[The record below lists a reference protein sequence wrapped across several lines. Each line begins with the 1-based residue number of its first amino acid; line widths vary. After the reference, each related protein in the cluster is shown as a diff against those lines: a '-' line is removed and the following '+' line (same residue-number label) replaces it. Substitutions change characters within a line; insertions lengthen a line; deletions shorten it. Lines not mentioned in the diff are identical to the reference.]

1 MPTAATGSVSPAS
14 TRVATPARVK
24 KVAIVLATGS
34 YQREAPT
41 TVLRLVEKLLQRGV
55 DVNVWAFE
63 EAVTLTNRDQIDHNE
78 PGSLQKL
85 LGEKHPNVGRFI
97 DQLIRAG
104 LHGAKLDWV
113 SCILCVQERGVEKHQ
128 MGGAI
133 IGTLGDLWK
142 FVKAADRVIGIPTY
156 R

>member
-1 MPTAATGSVSPAS
+1 MATATAPAATPVK
-14 TRVATPARVK
+14 TK

-63 EAVTLTNRDQIDHNE
+63 EAVTLTNKDQIDHNE
-78 PGSLQKL
+78 PGSLQKV
-85 LGEKHPNVGRFI
+85 LGEKHPNIGRFI

-113 SCILCVQERGVEKHQ
+113 SCILCV
-128 MGGAI
+128 
-133 IGTLGDLWK
+133 L
-142 FVKAADRVIGIPTY
+142 
-156 R
+156 

>member
-1 MPTAATGSVSPAS
+1 MPSQTAVQTPPK
-14 TRVATPARVK
+14 TKQVAFM
-24 KVAIVLATGS
+24 IATGS
-34 YQREAPT
+34 YLREAPT
-41 TVLRLVEKLLQRGV
+41 TLLRLTEKLLQRGV

-78 PGSLQKL
+78 PSSLQKVLGDKHTHVSKGIDAL
-85 LGEKHPNVGRFI
+85 L
-97 DQLIRAG
+97 RAG

-128 MGGAI
+128 MGGSI

-142 FVKAADRVIGIPTY
+142 FVKSADIVISIPTY

>member
-1 MPTAATGSVSPAS
+1 MATKSESAQAPPKVK
-14 TRVATPARVK
+14 RVAV
-24 KVAIVLATGS
+24 VLATGS

-63 EAVTLTNRDQIDHNE
+63 EAVTLTNKDQIDHAE
-78 PGSLQKL
+78 PGSLQKV
-85 LGEKHPNVGRFI
+85 LGEKHPNIGRFI
-97 DQLIRAG
+97 DQMIRAG

-133 IGTLGDLWK
+133 VGTLGDLWK
-142 FVKAADRVIGIPTY
+142 FIKAADRVIAIPTY

>member
-1 MPTAATGSVSPAS
+1 MSSHTAPVTATAPAH
-14 TRVATPARVK
+14 TKVKRVA
-24 KVAIVLATGS
+24 IMIATGS
-34 YQREAPT
+34 YLRESPT
-41 TVLRLVEKLLQRGV
+41 TVLRLTEKLLQRGV

-63 EAVTLTNRDQIDHNE
+63 EAVTLTNKDQIDHNE
-78 PGSLQKL
+78 PSSLQKV
-85 LGEKHPNVGRFI
+85 LGEKHGHVSRAI
-97 DQLIRAG
+97 DALMRAG

-128 MGGAI
+128 MGGSI

-142 FVKAADRVIGIPTY
+142 FIRAADRVISIPTY

>member
-1 MPTAATGSVSPAS
+1 MATATAPTAAPAK
-14 TRVATPARVK
+14 TKR
-24 KVAIVLATGS
+24 VAIVLATGS

-63 EAVTLTNRDQIDHNE
+63 EAVTLTNKDQIDHNE
-78 PGSLQKL
+78 PGSLQKV
-85 LGEKHPNVGRFI
+85 LGEKHPNIGRFI

-133 IGTLGDLWK
+133 VGTLGDLWK
-142 FVKAADRVIGIPTY
+142 FIKAADKVICIPTY

>member
-1 MPTAATGSVSPAS
+1 MAVAEKTKTK
-14 TRVATPARVK
+14 RVT
-24 KVAIVLATGS
+24 IMLATGS
-34 YQREAPT
+34 YLREAPT
-41 TVLRLVEKLLQRGV
+41 TVLRLVEKLLQKGV

-63 EAVTLTNRDQIDHNE
+63 EAVTLTNKDQIDHNE
-78 PGSLQKL
+78 PSSLQKV
-85 LGEKHPNVGRFI
+85 LGEKHGHISRSI
-97 DQLIRAG
+97 DMLLRAG

-142 FVKAADRVIGIPTY
+142 FIKSADKVISIPTY

>member
-1 MPTAATGSVSPAS
+1 MTTATAPTAAPAK
-14 TRVATPARVK
+14 VK
-24 KVAIVLATGS
+24 RVAIVLATGS

-63 EAVTLTNRDQIDHNE
+63 EAVTLTNKDQIDHNE
-78 PGSLQKL
+78 PGSLQKV
-85 LGEKHPNVGRFI
+85 LGEKHPNIGRFI

-128 MGGAI
+128 MGGSI
-133 IGTLGDLWK
+133 VGTLGDLWK
-142 FVKAADRVIGIPTY
+142 FVKAADRVICIPTY

>member
-1 MPTAATGSVSPAS
+1 MATVPTPTAAPAK
-14 TRVATPARVK
+14 TKR
-24 KVAIVLATGS
+24 VAIVMATGN

-63 EAVTLTNRDQIDHNE
+63 EAVTLTNKDQIDHNE
-78 PGSLQKL
+78 PGSLQKV
-85 LGEKHPNVGRFI
+85 LGEKHPNIGRFI

-133 IGTLGDLWK
+133 VGTLGDLWK
-142 FVKAADRVIGIPTY
+142 FIKAADKVICIPTY

>member
-1 MPTAATGSVSPAS
+1 MATAAAPT
-14 TRVATPARVK
+14 ATPAKVK
-24 KVAIVLATGS
+24 RVAIVLATGS

-63 EAVTLTNRDQIDHNE
+63 EAVTLTNKDQIDHNE
-78 PGSLQKL
+78 PGSLQKV
-85 LGEKHPNVGRFI
+85 LGEKHPNIGRFI

-128 MGGAI
+128 MGGSI
-133 IGTLGDLWK
+133 VGTLGDLWK
-142 FVKAADRVIGIPTY
+142 FVKAADRVICIPTY

>member
-1 MPTAATGSVSPAS
+1 MATQTATAPAS
-14 TRVATPARVK
+14 AKVK
-24 KVAIVLATGS
+24 RIAIVLATGS

-63 EAVTLTNRDQIDHNE
+63 EAVTLTNKDQIDHAE
-78 PGSLQKL
+78 PGSLQKV
-85 LGEKHPNVGRFI
+85 LGEKHPNIGRFI

-128 MGGAI
+128 MGGSI
-133 IGTLGDLWK
+133 IGSLGDLWK
-142 FVKAADRVIGIPTY
+142 FIKAADRVIAIPTY

>member
-1 MPTAATGSVSPAS
+1 MAVQTAAATATGAK
-14 TRVATPARVK
+14 VK
-24 KVAIVLATGS
+24 KVAIVIATGS
-34 YQREAPT
+34 YMREAPT
-41 TVLRLVEKLLQRGV
+41 TVLRLIEKLLQRGI

-63 EAVTLTNRDQIDHNE
+63 EAVTLTNKDQIDHAE
-78 PGSLQKL
+78 PGSLQKV
-85 LGEKHPNVGRFI
+85 LGEKHTHVSKFI
-97 DQLIRAG
+97 DMLLRAG

-142 FVKAADRVIGIPTY
+142 FIKAADRVIAIPTY

>member
-1 MPTAATGSVSPAS
+1 MATATATTPTAP
-14 TRVATPARVK
+14 RVK
-24 KVAIVLATGS
+24 AKRISIVLATGS

-63 EAVTLTNRDQIDHNE
+63 EAVTLTNKDQIDHNE
-78 PGSLQKL
+78 PGSLQKV
-85 LGEKHPNVGRFI
+85 LGEKHPNIGRFI
-97 DQLIRAG
+97 DQLLRAG

-133 IGTLGDLWK
+133 VGTLGDLWK
-142 FVKAADRVIGIPTY
+142 FVKAADKVICIPTY

>member
-1 MPTAATGSVSPAS
+1 MAVAEKAK
-14 TRVATPARVK
+14 RVC
-24 KVAIVLATGS
+24 IMLATGS
-34 YQREAPT
+34 YLREAPT
-41 TVLRLVEKLLQRGV
+41 TVLRLTEKLLQKGV

-63 EAVTLTNRDQIDHNE
+63 EAVTLTNKDQIDHKE
-78 PGSLQKL
+78 PSSLQKV
-85 LGEKHPNVGRFI
+85 LGEKHGHVGRSI
-97 DQLIRAG
+97 DMLMRAG

-113 SCILCVQERGVEKHQ
+113 SCILCVQERGTEKHQ

-142 FVKAADRVIGIPTY
+142 FIKSADKVISIPTY

>member
-1 MPTAATGSVSPAS
+1 MATETATAPVAAPTKT
-14 TRVATPARVK
+14 K
-24 KVAIVLATGS
+24 KVAIVLATAS

-63 EAVTLTNRDQIDHNE
+63 EAVTLTNKDQIDHNE
-78 PGSLQKL
+78 PGSLQKV
-85 LGEKHPNVGRFI
+85 LGEKHPNIGRFI

-133 IGTLGDLWK
+133 VGTLGDLWK
-142 FVKAADRVIGIPTY
+142 FIKAADKVICIPTY

>member
-1 MPTAATGSVSPAS
+1 MSSHTATAPTAVKAKRVMFMIATS
-14 TRVATPARVK
+14 
-24 KVAIVLATGS
+24 S
-34 YQREAPT
+34 YLREAPT
-41 TVLRLVEKLLQRGV
+41 TMLRLIEKLLQRGV

-78 PGSLQKL
+78 PSSLQKV
-85 LGEKHPNVGRFI
+85 LGEKHGHVSRHI
-97 DQLIRAG
+97 DALMRAG

-128 MGGAI
+128 MGGSI

-142 FVKAADRVIGIPTY
+142 FIKAADKVISIPTY